1 MTTNLAR
8 RLDEKLCSTEL
19 DSAFLPNEQPST
31 QKSFAVEAKPMSNRS
46 PQGLAFQSDR
56 SQPQNKG
63 KELTSE
69 MEVETLKNR
78 PKFQPFTRIN
88 TH

>member
-1 MTTNLAR
+1 MFLIFQIERKIVTTTNLAR

-46 PQGLAFQSDR
+46 PQGLAFQSD
-56 SQPQNKG
+56 SNQPQRKRASNQDG
-63 KELTSE
+63 T
-69 MEVETLKNR
+69 
-78 PKFQPFTRIN
+78 
-88 TH
+88 